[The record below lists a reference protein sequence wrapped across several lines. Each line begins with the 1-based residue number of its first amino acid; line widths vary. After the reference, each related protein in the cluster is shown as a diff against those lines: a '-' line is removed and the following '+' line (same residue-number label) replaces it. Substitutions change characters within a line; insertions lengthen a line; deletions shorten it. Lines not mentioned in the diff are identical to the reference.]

1 MNLGKIV
8 ENEDLRLMRQAAL
21 AAAFLGGLTL
31 LTGLLAENAADRVA
45 GIAIGLLQLGL
56 AFGVSRGSR
65 ASAIAVFG
73 LFMLSRLIQLL
84 VLGPMALLSLTNV
97 VLLVVLFA
105 GMRATFAAAA
115 RKREAQERARIA
127 A

>member
-8 ENEDLRLMRQAAL
+8 ENEDLRLMREAAL
-21 AAAFLGGLTL
+21 AAACLGGLTV
-31 LTGLLAENAADRVA
+31 LTGLLAENPADRAA

-65 ASAIAVFG
+65 ASAVAVFG
-73 LFMLSRLIQLL
+73 LFILSRLIQLV
-84 VLGPMALLSLTNV
+84 VLGPLALLSFWNL
-97 VLLVVLFA
+97 VLLAVLFA

-115 RKREAQERARIA
+115 RKREAQARARPA